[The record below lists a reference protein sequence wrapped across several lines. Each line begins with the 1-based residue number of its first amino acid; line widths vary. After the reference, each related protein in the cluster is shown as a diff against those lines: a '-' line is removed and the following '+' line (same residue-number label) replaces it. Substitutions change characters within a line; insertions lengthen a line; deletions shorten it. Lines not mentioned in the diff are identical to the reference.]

1 MGSNTKQVIEREAF
15 ELFARDGYESVS
27 MRKLAAQSGV
37 ALSSI
42 YHFFTDKD
50 ILLKEIFDNV
60 GIELGHSRKH
70 LPDRPTAKEML
81 YDRIDFQFHYIDKV
95 VFVLKYYLHYRPDFL
110 RQTTGFLPPKAYLHI
125 DEVIAKG
132 LESGEYE
139 STDPV
144 RDAKIMTHAINGFLL
159 EYFPDPPTGDERTKL
174 VTDITIF
181 LSRSMER
188 KGD

>member
-1 MGSNTKQVIEREAF
+1 
-15 ELFARDGYESVS
+15 
-27 MRKLAAQSGV
+27 MRKLAANSGV

-60 GIELGHSRKH
+60 GVELGHSRKH
-70 LPDRPTAKEML
+70 LPERSTAKEML
-81 YDRIDFQFHYIDKV
+81 HDRIEFQFQYIDKV
-95 VFVLKYYLHYRPDFL
+95 VFALKYYLHYRPDFL
-110 RQTTGFLPPKAYLHI
+110 RNPRGFIPPKAYLHI

-139 STDPV
+139 SDDPV

-174 VTDITIF
+174 VADIATF

-188 KGD
+188 KED